1 MSRCFGLIPAA
12 GRGTRMGTPR
22 PKQYDK
28 LGAHTM
34 LEHAVDALLAEPRV
48 HSVLVVIAPGD
59 EWHRECAFGARV
71 QVAAV
76 GGATRADSVH
86 AGLQVLSESC
96 GASDGD
102 WVLVHDAARPC
113 LAADDVARLMAV
125 ALSDPVGA
133 LLAQPL
139 ADTLKRADGDD
150 RVVATVPRAHAW
162 RAATPQMFP
171 LGVLRAALADPD
183 LRQTV
188 TDEAAALEAHG
199 KLPRLVECAPTNIK
213 VTRPADRALAMA
225 ILQMQGRLA

>member
-1 MSRCFGLIPAA
+1 MRAQ
-12 GRGTRMGTPR
+12 R

-28 LGAHTM
+28 LGARTM
-34 LEHAVDALLAEPRV
+34 LEHAVDALRAEPRV
-48 HSVLVVIAPGD
+48 STVLVVVAPDDG
-59 EWHRECAFGARV
+59 WHRECEFGARV

-86 AGLQVLSESC
+86 AGLHALSERC
-96 GASDGD
+96 GATASD

-113 LAADDVARLMAV
+113 LAADDLARLIDV
-125 ALSDPVGA
+125 ASADPVGA

-150 RVVATVPRAHAW
+150 RVLATVPRAHAW

-171 LGVLRAALADPD
+171 LGVLQTALTDPE

-188 TDEAAALEAHG
+188 TDEASALEAHG
-199 KLPRLVECAPTNIK
+199 RFPRLVECAPTNIK
-213 VTRPADRALAMA
+213 VTRPADRALAVA